1 MALSKLSRSI
11 SGSVAVVTGAASGM
25 GRATAHLFGDEGA
38 RVALLDVNNAAL
50 EKVHEEMNAEG
61 YYSKAWCVDLSD
73 GLSIKRVFAE
83 ISEHFGG
90 IDILINNAGISRFAP
105 IDDDDYEIAWHES
118 IAVLLTA
125 HTLTVRAALPHLRR
139 AENPRIVNIAST
151 EGLGATRYG
160 SPYTAAKTGV
170 IGLTRSLAVELGPE
184 KITVNC
190 VCPGP
195 INTGMTSAISEEDK
209 AIFARRRTALRRY
222 AEPEEVAHGTLGL
235 VLPASQYIT
244 GATLPVDGGLTIRNA

>member
-1 MALSKLSRSI
+1 MPLSKLSRSI

-38 RVALLDVNNAAL
+38 RVALLDVNNVAL
-50 EKVHEEMNAEG
+50 EKVHEEMNGEG
-61 YYSKAWCVDLSD
+61 YDSKAWCVDLSD
-73 GLSIKRVFAE
+73 ELSIKRVFSE

-160 SPYTAAKTGV
+160 SPYTAAWTQAAFN
-170 IGLTRSLAVELGPE
+170 L
-184 KITVNC
+184 N
-190 VCPGP
+190 
-195 INTGMTSAISEEDK
+195 
-209 AIFARRRTALRRY
+209 FHAL
-222 AEPEEVAHGTLGL
+222 
-235 VLPASQYIT
+235 
-244 GATLPVDGGLTIRNA
+244 